1 MPMRIQIKPGFV
13 ASVCLMAWVDSGL
26 CLYFL
31 LALTCHELGH
41 ALAMLLLGVPIG
53 GLQIGLSGAV
63 LSGSFP
69 SYGKEL
75 LCALAG
81 PLAGLLATLVSYGWA
96 AEFAVVSLCLSAVNL
111 LPLYPM
117 DGGRIL
123 RAVLSLNCELE
134 TITRVLRVVSGIVCC
149 LLMVGACWVVA
160 ELQSGLW
167 PIFAVLAILWRAG
180 TASVEKS

>member
-1 MPMRIQIKPGFV
+1 MQIQIKPGFV
-13 ASVCLMAWVDSGL
+13 ASVCLMAWVNSRL

-41 ALAMLLLGVPIG
+41 ALAMLFLNVPVQS
-53 GLQIGLSGAV
+53 LHIGLSGAV

-81 PLAGLLATLVSYGWA
+81 PMAGLLATVISYRWA

-123 RAVLSLNCELE
+123 GAVLSLHCELQ
-134 TITRVLRVVSGIVCC
+134 TVTRVLSVISGVVCC

-180 TASVEKS
+180 TASVEKP